1 MKIIKVE
8 AWPIELKLS
17 QAYTIAYESI
27 DSAINVILRIETDH
41 GLVGFG
47 CAAPDEYI
55 TGENERTVMNAIQQ
69 AVVPILNGA
78 DPLRTRWLLEQIRAA
93 IGEQNAALAAV
104 DIALYDLLG
113 KCANLP
119 LWRLLGGFRDRIATS
134 VTVGILP
141 EAETVA
147 QALLWTHQGF
157 KCLKLKG
164 GLDVDADIVRVMKVR
179 EAVGHEVALRFDAN
193 QGYTVAQAIKF
204 AEQTQTAELEFIE
217 QPTSKDDREGLKY
230 LAKHLP
236 LLVMADESVISLTD
250 TIELAKAE
258 GANLLNVK
266 LMKMGGITEAL
277 QICAVARSK
286 DISVMVGCMDESVLG
301 IAGGLHVA
309 LSQPNIKYADLDGHL
324 GLLNDPFVGGVVLK
338 DGMLFPTD
346 NPGLGCDQ
354 VE

>member
-17 QAYTIAYESI
+17 QAYSIAYESI
-27 DSAINVILRIETDH
+27 DSAINVILRIETDR

-47 CAAPDEYI
+47 CAAPDEYV
-55 TGENERTVMNAIQQ
+55 TGENEKTVMNVIQQ
-69 AVVPILNGA
+69 AVPILTGA
-78 DPLRTRWLLEQIRAA
+78 DPLRTRWLLEKIRAA

-134 VTVGILP
+134 VTIGILP
-141 EAETVA
+141 ESETVE
-147 QALLWTHQGF
+147 QALEWTRQGF

-179 EAVGHEVALRFDAN
+179 EAVGHGIALRFDAN

-204 AEQTQTAELEFIE
+204 CDHTQTAELEFIE
-217 QPTSKDDREGLKY
+217 QPTFKDDREGLKY

-236 LLVMADESVISLTD
+236 LPVMADESVISLAD
-250 TIELAKAE
+250 SIELAKAE

-266 LMKMGGITEAL
+266 LMKMGGIAEVL
-277 QICAVARSK
+277 QICAVARAK
-286 DISVMVGCMDESVLG
+286 DINIMVGCMDESILG
-301 IAGGLHVA
+301 IAAGMHVA
-309 LSQPNIKYADLDGHL
+309 LSQPNVKYADLDGHI
-324 GLLNDPFVGGVVLK
+324 GLLNDPFFDGVILK
-338 DGMLFPTD
+338 DGFLFPSEK
-346 NPGLGCDQ
+346 PGLGCDQ